1 LGFLIFHLKDQNC
14 TLLRNLIVAVSVYIK
29 FVRSSNYYN
38 FNRPPSQPLARISS
52 EPRLAAVPTAST
64 AAAAATAVSSS
75 TTTTTLA

>member
-1 LGFLIFHLKDQNC
+1 
-14 TLLRNLIVAVSVYIK
+14 VAVSVYIK

-64 AAAAATAVSSS
+64 ATTTTAVSSS